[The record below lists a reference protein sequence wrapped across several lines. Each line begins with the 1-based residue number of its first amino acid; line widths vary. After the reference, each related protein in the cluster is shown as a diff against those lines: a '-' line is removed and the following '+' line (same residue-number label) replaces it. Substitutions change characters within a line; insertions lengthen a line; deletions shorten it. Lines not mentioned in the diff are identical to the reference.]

1 MIATVKYVEN
11 SQKKIGITSK
21 NKTKKRLKLFRKK
34 PAASLPKFIIC
45 KIIYVIIPF
54 VVIIV
59 SYLDFIRLLFV
70 GPGSRQI
77 KRKYILYHTTK
88 LSFKHDNTFYN
99 KF

>member
-21 NKTKKRLKLFRKK
+21 NKKKKRLKLLRKK

-45 KIIYVIIPF
+45 KIIYVMIPF
-54 VVIIV
+54 VIIIV
-59 SYLDFIRLLFV
+59 SYLALIRLLFV
-70 GPGSRQI
+70 ELGICQI

-88 LSFKHDNTFYN
+88 LSLKHDNTFYN